1 MKLVLFNPYTKTTD
15 TMQNQISK
23 IASYFLITGLF
34 FSCNEQK
41 PKESASTEV
50 ASEAS
55 LSTAETQ
62 NYDYAKNGDTIHLS
76 ICDTNNMIV
85 GDLVYR
91 LKEKDANI
99 GKIQGEFKDSILF
112 ADYTFKS
119 EGVTS
124 VRQVAFK
131 KVGNGLV
138 EGYGDVEESNGKFVF
153 KNPENLNFSD
163 GLILEKTSN

>member
-1 MKLVLFNPYTKTTD
+1 MQHQITKISAFLF
-15 TMQNQISK
+15 
-23 IASYFLITGLF
+23 ITVLF

-41 PKESASTEV
+41 QKESSATMIE
-50 ASEAS
+50 SETS

-62 NYDYAKNGDTIHLS
+62 NYDYAKNGDTVHLS

-119 EGVTS
+119 EGETS

-131 KVGNGLV
+131 KVENGLV
-138 EGYGDVEESNGKFVF
+138 EGYGDVVDNNGKFEF
-153 KNPENLNFSD
+153 KNPESLNFSQ
-163 GLILEKTSN
+163 GLLLEKTNN